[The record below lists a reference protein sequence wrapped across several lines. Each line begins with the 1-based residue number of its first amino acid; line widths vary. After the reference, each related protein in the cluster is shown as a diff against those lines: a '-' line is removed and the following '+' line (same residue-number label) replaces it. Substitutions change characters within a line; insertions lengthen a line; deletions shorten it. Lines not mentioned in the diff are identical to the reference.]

1 MVSGIATGK
10 QEPSKMTSSANAA
23 LCGVVAAIFWTGL
36 GFSVARLLL
45 PRVLAIGAGPVV
57 GWAIHSALALPILT
71 LTGFSTISVVSF
83 AILAAI
89 GGGFLLLVGRGED
102 EDTASIPAWALFA
115 AALLALAPAAAIAP
129 KISADAVQLSSPI
142 FDHSK
147 IALIDSIARL
157 GLPPVNP
164 FFGEFGEAGRPAYYF
179 LWYFSA
185 AELRLALGVSGW
197 EADIGL
203 TWFSAF
209 ASLTLMMG
217 LAVWLGARSS
227 AAAWVVVLSTAGSL
241 RAVLGAMFS
250 DEQLYSWLAPPI
262 GLAGWLFQSAWTPQH
277 MMSASCV
284 VLAILL
290 MARCAVQRSES
301 PKIWRRAFRFPSP
314 RASV

>member
-1 MVSGIATGK
+1 MA
-10 QEPSKMTSSANAA
+10 SSANAA
-23 LCGVVAAIFWTGL
+23 LCAVVAAVFWAGL
-36 GFSVARLLL
+36 GFGFFRGLL
-45 PRVLAIGAGPVV
+45 PRALAVWAAPVC
-57 GWAIHSALALPILT
+57 GWAIHSAFALPILT
-71 LTGFSTISVVSF
+71 VTGFSAISVVSL
-83 AILAAI
+83 AIFSAI
-89 GGGFLLLVGRGED
+89 GAGFLLLVGRSEGEAK
-102 EDTASIPAWALFA
+102 ESIPVWIFVA
-115 AALLALAPAAAIAP
+115 AAVLSLAPAAAIAP

-147 IALIDSIARL
+147 IALIDSFARL
-157 GLPPVNP
+157 GLPAVHP
-164 FFGEFGEAGRPAYYF
+164 FFGEFGEAGQPAYYV

-209 ASLTLMMG
+209 SSLTLMIG
-217 LAVWLGARSS
+217 LAVWLSARSS

-241 RAVLGAMFS
+241 RAVLGALFR
-250 DEQLYSWLAPPI
+250 DEQLYTWLAPPI

-290 MARCAVQRSES
+290 MAHYAVRRSVALLL
-301 PKIWRRAFRFPSP
+301 IL
-314 RASV
+314 

>member
-1 MVSGIATGK
+1 S
-10 QEPSKMTSSANAA
+10 
-23 LCGVVAAIFWTGL
+23 
-36 GFSVARLLL
+36 LL
-45 PRVLAIGAGPVV
+45 PRALALGAAPVV
-57 GWAIHSALALPILT
+57 GWAIHSAGALPILT
-71 LTGFSTISVVSF
+71 LTGFSVISVASL

-89 GGGFLLLVGRGED
+89 GAGCLWIVGGRQDDSKE
-102 EDTASIPAWALFA
+102 SIPVWAFLGA
-115 AALLALAPAAAIAP
+115 AVLALAPAIAIAP

-209 ASLTLMMG
+209 SSLALMMG

-227 AAAWVVVLSTAGSL
+227 AAAWVLVLSTAGSL
-241 RAVLGAMFS
+241 PAARGGVVSGG
-250 DEQLYSWLAPPI
+250 QL
-262 GLAGWLFQSAWTPQH
+262 
-277 MMSASCV
+277 
-284 VLAILL
+284 
-290 MARCAVQRSES
+290 CAVHAR
-301 PKIWRRAFRFPSP
+301 PMRPS
-314 RASV
+314 